1 MAKKKKKEMW
11 EIKGKEYSS
20 YICRETTGYLR
31 RGGDLWVRT
40 ELLAISG
47 TVRSADL
54 GECVYLTE
62 GLNSQE
68 GPKLG

>member
-1 MAKKKKKEMW
+1 M
-11 EIKGKEYSS
+11 
-20 YICRETTGYLR
+20 YIHIEEETLNEDLR